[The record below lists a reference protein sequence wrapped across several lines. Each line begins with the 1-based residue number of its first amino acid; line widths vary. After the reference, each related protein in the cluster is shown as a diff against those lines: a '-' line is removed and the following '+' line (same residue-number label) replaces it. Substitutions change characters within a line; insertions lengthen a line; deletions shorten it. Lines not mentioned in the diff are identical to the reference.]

1 MLAMADGSGDLL
13 WALYNAG
20 DDATKRL
27 AILIHDLAGS
37 EDSRYIPVSARYL
50 LAQG

>member
-20 DDATKRL
+20 DDATERL
-27 AILIHDLAGS
+27 VTLIHAPAGS